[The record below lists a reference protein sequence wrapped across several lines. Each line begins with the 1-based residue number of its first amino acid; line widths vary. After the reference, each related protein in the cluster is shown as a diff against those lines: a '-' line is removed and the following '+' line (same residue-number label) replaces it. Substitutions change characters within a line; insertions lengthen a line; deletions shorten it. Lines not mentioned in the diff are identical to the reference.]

1 MMTLNNHKT
10 GNPLRLRV
18 HQVDTRE
25 VTRLNLAITGKS
37 PAEVKTFYV
46 ERLAED
52 NCAFTVELQ
61 DASDVETTVS
71 VLQEVIDGE
80 RIEVVSGPAADFISS

>member
-1 MMTLNNHKT
+1 MTPERNKT

-37 PAEVKTFYV
+37 PSEVKAFYV

-52 NCAFTVELQ
+52 DCAFTVELQ
-61 DASDVETTVS
+61 DSCDVETTIS
-71 VLQEVIDGE
+71 VLKQVIDDE
-80 RIEVVSGPAADFISS
+80 RIEVVSTPASA